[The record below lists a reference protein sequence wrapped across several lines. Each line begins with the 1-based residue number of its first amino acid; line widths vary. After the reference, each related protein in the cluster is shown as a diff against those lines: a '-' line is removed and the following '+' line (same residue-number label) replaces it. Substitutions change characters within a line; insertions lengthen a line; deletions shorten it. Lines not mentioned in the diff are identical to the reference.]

1 MKTLASLFFAMA
13 LLTPMMMGFA
23 GPAAVGTT
31 IFHATR
37 KLYADGPVPWPKKP
51 SPTPIAPRISQEF
64 IG

>member
-1 MKTLASLFFAMA
+1 MA